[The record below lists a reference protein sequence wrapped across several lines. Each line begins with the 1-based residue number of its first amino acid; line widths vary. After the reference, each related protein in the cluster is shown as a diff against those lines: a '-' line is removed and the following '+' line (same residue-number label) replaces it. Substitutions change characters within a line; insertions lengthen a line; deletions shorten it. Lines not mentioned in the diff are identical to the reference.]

1 MRPWGRQLLGS
12 FVTAIA
18 QWLRCGAFTAA
29 EEHFLRLVSHVLYR
43 GKVCALVGA
52 IAKGLCFALATGTPE
67 VGFTRFHIDWIGC
80 I

>member
-1 MRPWGRQLLGS
+1 MRPWCQQWLSL
-12 FVTAIA
+12 FVTAVA
-18 QWLRCGAFTAA
+18 QGLRCRAFAA
-29 EEHFLRLVSHVLYR
+29 TEEHFLRLVSLVLYR

-52 IAKGLCFALATGTPE
+52 ITKGLCFALATGTPE